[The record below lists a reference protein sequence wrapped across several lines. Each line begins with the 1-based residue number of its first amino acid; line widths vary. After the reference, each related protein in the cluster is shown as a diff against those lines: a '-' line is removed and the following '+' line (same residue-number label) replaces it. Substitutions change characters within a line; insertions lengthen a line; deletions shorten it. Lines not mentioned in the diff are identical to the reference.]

1 MTGIHT
7 WENACGQQDHSLV
20 RYVAISLVCVALSSC
35 GTVPVPKRAGGAA
48 PDAVSAE
55 TPVAPDAAAAKKAD
69 GAAAAVPAKP
79 GQQPAVAALPVVDN
93 LTAREHIQNA
103 LNNLQVGQEAQAKL
117 ELDAALRHEPDNK
130 VAKNLMGQVQ
140 ADPVQFFAGQ
150 GSFDYTVQQGESL
163 SILAKRFLGDPLK
176 FHILAKYNAI
186 EDPSRLNPGRTIRIP
201 GTKPT
206 EPTPGA
212 VESRYQQAKRFYD
225 AGKYQDAIE
234 WLESSGL
241 ESADERDLL
250 VLAYTKYA
258 DELAKKADLLE
269 AQSLL
274 EKAVSIQPRNEK
286 LLKQLK
292 QVEKRRE
299 ATRLYKQGTD
309 ALAAGD
315 KEKAIAAFNQTL
327 TLDPTHDGAK
337 SQLLGLKGDAIEVM
351 HKEAMTEYRKQNL
364 DKSITL
370 WDAVLALD
378 PNHELAKL
386 YRARAIELKEKLEK
400 LDKK

>member
-1 MTGIHT
+1 MTGIDAT
-7 WENACGQQDHSLV
+7 RKFSERAGRGLV
-20 RYVAISLVCVALSSC
+20 DGLAIALVCIALSAC
-35 GTVPVPKRAGGAA
+35 GTVPMPKKAGGAA
-48 PDAVSAE
+48 TVPDTSSTTPSAPAVSKIPGGAE
-55 TPVAPDAAAAKKAD
+55 AATTSPTKP
-69 GAAAAVPAKP
+69 GQPPTAVPA
-79 GQQPAVAALPVVDN
+79 VDP
-93 LTAREHIQNA
+93 LSAREHIQNA
-103 LNNLQVGQEAQAKL
+103 LNNLQVGQEAPAKL
-117 ELDAALRHEPDNK
+117 DLEAALRHEPDNK
-130 VAKNLMGQVQ
+130 MAKNLLAQVQ

-150 GSFDYTVQQGESL
+150 DAFSYTVQQGESL
-163 SILAKRFLGDPLK
+163 SIVAKRFLNDPLK
-176 FHILAKYNAI
+176 FHILAKYNGI
-186 EDPSRLNPGRTIRIP
+186 DDPSRLNPGQTIRVP

-206 EPTPGA
+206 EPTPSA
-212 VESRYQQAKRFYD
+212 VESRFQQAKRFYD

-241 ESADERDLL
+241 DSAQERDLL
-250 VLAYTKYA
+250 VLSYTKYA

-269 AQSLL
+269 AQSVL
-274 EKAVSIQPRNEK
+274 EKAISIQPGNQK
-286 LLKQLK
+286 LQAQLK

-327 TLDPTHDGAK
+327 KLDASHEGAK
-337 SQLLGLKGDAIEVM
+337 KQLLGLKGDSIEVM

-364 DKSITL
+364 EKSIEL